1 MAWINPA
8 PSVHATRQKA
18 STQEQK
24 NLFSMRL
31 YLTTSSSPL
40 EEEEEEAK
48 HSALLHSSSRRQW
61 LNGVLGA
68 AVSAHCIPLLP
79 ARAADLVTAK
89 SVCDPTVSVWKRN
102 GRLIYLL
109 GTAHISSSSA
119 ELAGSLVRDT
129 HPNAVFVEL
138 DPKRISGSGILA
150 NRVSMGPDGQ
160 EVVEPSTS
168 KVIVPRIITPSD
180 ASKYAV
186 AAAPT
191 TSRNS
196 GETGVDG
203 TMVAT
208 APSRPPPSTEDKQQA
223 FNPFVRAGSMA
234 VGNAIK
240 GMYKKMDSAGFNAG
254 EEFVVA
260 IREGQTIG
268 ADIVLGDRD
277 VEVTLRRLTE
287 GLAQTDLSALF
298 NPDSDLE
305 KSMKELVPSSIVDS
319 SGKTT
324 GDLSD
329 AQFRDEFST
338 FVETMKTKDNV
349 KKIMGQ
355 LQKTAPALYKAL
367 VSERDAYM
375 AAGLNGLNDYAV
387 IVTVVGI
394 AHVDGIEANLEENG
408 WKPCSPRCATV

>member
-1 MAWINPA
+1 MMATGSMAWINPA
-8 PSVHATRQKA
+8 PSVHATRKKA
-18 STQEQK
+18 TTQEEN

-31 YLTTSSSPL
+31 YLITSSSSPL
-40 EEEEEEAK
+40 EEEAAE
-48 HSALLHSSSRRQW
+48 HSAILSSSRRQW
-61 LNGVLGA
+61 LKGIIGA
-68 AVSAHCIPLLP
+68 AVTAQCIPLLP

-150 NRVSMGPDGQ
+150 NRVSIGPDGQ
-160 EVVEPSTS
+160 EVVEKSTS
-168 KVIVPRIITPSD
+168 KVIVPRIFTPSD
-180 ASKYAV
+180 VS
-186 AAAPT
+186 PT
-191 TSRNS
+191 TRN
-196 GETGVDG
+196 GDETGVEG

-208 APSRPPPSTEDKQQA
+208 APSPPATKEKPQA
-223 FNPFVRAGSMA
+223 FNPLVRAGSMA

-305 KSMKELVPSSIVDS
+305 RSMKELVPSSIVDS
-319 SGKTT
+319 SVKTT

-338 FVETMKTKDNV
+338 FVETMKTKENV

-375 AAGLNGLNDYAV
+375 AAGLNGLNDYEV

-408 WKPCSPRCATV
+408 WKPCSPRCAGV